1 MYVGKPRLNLYVS
14 GVSLIITVTLDLV
27 LIPRLNI
34 VGAAIASTASYSVA
48 AFLLVFFF
56 IRETGV
62 SLREVLLPSSED
74 LGLAVQLAEPLLKR
88 LRAQR
93 AV

>member
-1 MYVGKPRLNLYVS
+1 LRLSAINFSQSRRFSYDSRKNSIATGCVGS
-14 GVSLIITVTLDLV
+14 
-27 LIPRLNI
+27 
-34 VGAAIASTASYSVA
+34 IASTASYSVA